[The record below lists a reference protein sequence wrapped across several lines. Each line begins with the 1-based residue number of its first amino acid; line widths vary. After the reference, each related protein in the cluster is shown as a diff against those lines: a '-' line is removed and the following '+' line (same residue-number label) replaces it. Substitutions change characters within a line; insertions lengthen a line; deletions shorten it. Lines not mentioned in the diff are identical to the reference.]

1 MRINSDELMTEGNPQ
16 VVVIAGPNGAGK
28 STLAP
33 FLLRDTFGVLE
44 YVNADPIALGLSAFD
59 SASMSVEAGRI
70 MVARLRDLA
79 KRRKSFAFETTLA
92 SRFYAPWMKRLRESG
107 YKFHLVFLWL
117 SSIELAIERV
127 EERVR
132 SGGHS
137 IPDEVI
143 RRRYDR
149 GTTNFFNLYQPL
161 ADTWAAYDNSGSG
174 TPLLVSAGGENIPQ
188 RVIRPDTWSML
199 LNWQNED

>member
-1 MRINSDELMTEGNPQ
+1 MTESSPQ

-59 SASMSVEAGRI
+59 SASMSFEAGRI
-70 MVARLRDLA
+70 VVARLRDLA
-79 KRRKSFAFETTLA
+79 KSRKSFAFETTLA
-92 SRFYAPWMKRLRESG
+92 SRFYAPWVKRLRESG
-107 YKFHLVFLWL
+107 YRFHLVFLWL

-149 GTTNFFNLYQPL
+149 GIANFFNFYQPL

-174 TPLLVSAGGENIPQ
+174 TPLLVSAGGENIPT
-188 RVIRPDTWSML
+188 RIIRPDTWSRL
-199 LNWQNED
+199 VNWQNES

>member
-1 MRINSDELMTEGNPQ
+1 MSQVSPQ
-16 VVVIAGPNGAGK
+16 VVIIAGPNGAGK

-33 FLLRDTFGVLE
+33 ILLRETFGVLE

-59 SASMSVEAGRI
+59 SASVSFEAGRI
-70 MVARLRDLA
+70 MMARLRDLA
-79 KRRKSFAFETTLA
+79 RHRKNFAFETTLA
-92 SRFYAPWMKRLRESG
+92 SRSYASWIKGLRESG

-117 SSIELAIERV
+117 RSIELAIQRV

-137 IPDEVI
+137 VPNEVI

-149 GTTNFFNLYQPL
+149 GITNLFNLYQPL
-161 ADTWAAYDNSGSG
+161 ADTWAVYDNSGLG
-174 TPLLVSAGGENIPQ
+174 APLLVSAGGENIPQ
-188 RVIRPDTWSML
+188 RIIRPDTWSL
-199 LNWQNED
+199 LLKRQDEG

>member
-1 MRINSDELMTEGNPQ
+1 MTESSPQ
-16 VVVIAGPNGAGK
+16 VVIIAGPNGAGK

-59 SASMSVEAGRI
+59 SASMSFEAGRI
-70 MVARLRDLA
+70 VVARLRDLA

-92 SRFYAPWMKRLRESG
+92 SRFYAPWVKRLRESG
-107 YKFHLVFLWL
+107 YRFHLVFLWL

-149 GTTNFFNLYQPL
+149 GIANFFNFYQPL

-174 TPLLVSAGGENIPQ
+174 TPLLVSAGGENIST
-188 RVIRPDTWSML
+188 RIIRPDTWGL
-199 LNWQNED
+199 LVNWQNET

>member
-1 MRINSDELMTEGNPQ
+1 MNEANPQ

-33 FLLRDTFGVLE
+33 ILLRETFGVLE

-59 SASMSVEAGRI
+59 SASVSFEAGRI
-70 MVARLRDLA
+70 MMARLRDLA
-79 KRRKSFAFETTLA
+79 KRRKNFAFETTLA
-92 SRFYAPWMKRLRESG
+92 SRSYASWIKALRGSG

-117 SSIELAIERV
+117 RSIELAIQRV

-137 IPDEVI
+137 VPDEVI

-149 GTTNFFNLYQPL
+149 GITNLFNLYQPL
-161 ADTWAAYDNSGSG
+161 ADTWAVYDNSGSG
-174 TPLLVSAGGENIPQ
+174 APLLVSAGGENIPQ
-188 RVIRPDTWSML
+188 RIVKPDTWSL
-199 LNWQNED
+199 VLRRQDEG